1 MRTAN
6 LMAFAVAATSLVA
19 FDAFAQQMTAV
30 DKMLQ
35 EMSKLSLE
43 EREKKLVE
51 GAMKEEEFN
60 LIPLLD
66 DQGQESAD
74 PITPVLN
81 SGAVAKDLT
90 AVIDRVSTVL
100 TTDDVRH
107 MNTAVEFERR
117 DAEDVAAEFL
127 RSKGLE

>member
-1 MRTAN
+1 
-6 LMAFAVAATSLVA
+6 MAW
-19 FDAFAQQMTAV
+19 
-30 DKMLQ
+30 
-35 EMSKLSLE
+35 LE
-43 EREKKLVE
+43 GDDGGL
-51 GAMKEEEFN
+51 EEFN

-81 SGAVAKDLT
+81 AGAVAKDLT

-117 DAEDVAAEFL
+117 DAEGVAAEFL